1 MCNNLK
7 LVLMRNKFP
16 AYISE
21 KPLKHYYAFTNAGVP
36 AIWTPWSKSASGYG
50 LPRSKSAS
58 GYGLPRSKS
67 ADLDPPPTKLK
78 ENIIL
83 TSVLVKMDNTLCSS
97 AY

>member
-16 AYISE
+16 TYISE
-21 KPLKHYYAFTNAGVP
+21 KTLKHYYAFANAGVP
-36 AIWTPWSKSASGYG
+36 AIWTPWSKSAGGYG

-58 GYGLPRSKS
+58 GYGPP
-67 ADLDPPPTKLK
+67 PPPTKLS

-83 TSVLVKMDNTLCSS
+83 TSVLVKMDNTLRSS